1 MTRFF
6 LERTRFAIMKIIEK
20 RTKTRRFGR
29 MVRKELKLNS
39 VKVVIL
45 LLVSMNQ

>member
-1 MTRFF
+1 MRFF
-6 LERTRFAIMKIIEK
+6 LERTRFATMKIMEK

-29 MVRKELKLNS
+29 MVKNELKLKS

>member
-1 MTRFF
+1 MRFF
-6 LERTRFAIMKIIEK
+6 LERTRFATMKIMEM

-39 VKVVIL
+39 VMVAIL